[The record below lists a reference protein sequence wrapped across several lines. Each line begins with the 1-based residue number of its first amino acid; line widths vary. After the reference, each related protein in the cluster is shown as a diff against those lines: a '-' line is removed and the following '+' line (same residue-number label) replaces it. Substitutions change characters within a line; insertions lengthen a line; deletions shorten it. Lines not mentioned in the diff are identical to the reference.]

1 MPENEVA
8 TPTNQTQPKSAT
20 NKSVKAPKDNPT
32 EFVNELVFRNNFYRD
47 NFRRV
52 MLFAI
57 ILVLVIIA
65 QIGFIFFLHATRT
78 MPSYYATTHDGKQI
92 RLVPL
97 DEPNLTTD
105 ALLNWVKSAAVA
117 SYSFDFVNWSESL
130 ANVKSYYTPDGYQ
143 NFMKALQSSGSLE
156 GVRSKKLVVSAVQTG
171 TPVILKEGP
180 INKRYSWQVQLPMLI
195 SYQSASEVIKQD
207 INMTMLITRVPT
219 LESEKGIGIAQL
231 TVIEGKGAKK

>member
-1 MPENEVA
+1 MTENEVE
-8 TPTNQTQPKSAT
+8 TPTNQTQSTSSNA
-20 NKSVKAPKDNPT
+20 NKIKQPKDNST
-32 EFVNELVFRNNFYRD
+32 ESINDLVFRNNFYRD
-47 NFRRV
+47 NFRRIMV
-52 MLFAI
+52 FAM
-57 ILVLVIIA
+57 ILVLVLIG

-92 RLVPL
+92 RLIPL

-105 ALLNWVKSAAVA
+105 ALLDWVKSAAVA

-130 ANVKSYYTPDGYQ
+130 SNVKSYYTPNGYQ
-143 NFMKALQSSGSLE
+143 NFMKALQASGSLE

-171 TPVILKEGP
+171 TPVILKEGL
-180 INKRYSWQVQLPMLI
+180 INSRYSWQVQLPMLI

-231 TVIEGKGAKK
+231 SVIEGKGPKK

>member
-1 MPENEVA
+1 MTENEVE
-8 TPTNQTQPKSAT
+8 TPTNESQSKSTADKKNKPSNNNAT
-20 NKSVKAPKDNPT
+20 ESVSD
-32 EFVNELVFRNNFYRD
+32 LIFRNNFYRD

-52 MLFAI
+52 MVFAM
-57 ILVLVIIA
+57 ILVLIIIA

-78 MPSYYATTHDGKQI
+78 LPSYYATTHDGKQI
-92 RLVPL
+92 RLAPL

-105 ALLNWVKSAAVA
+105 ALLDWVKSAAVA

-130 ANVKSYYTPDGYQ
+130 ANVKSYYTPNGYQ
-143 NFMKALQSSGSLE
+143 NFMKALQASGSLE

-180 INKRYSWQVQLPMLI
+180 INHRYSWQVQLPMLI

-231 TVIEGKGAKK
+231 TVIEGKGPKK